1 MSNARIMVVEDEW
14 AVADDLK
21 LILQSLG
28 YTVTSVSST
37 GEEAIQ
43 KAE

>member
-14 AVADDLK
+14 AVADDLR

-28 YTVTSVSST
+28 HTVTSVSSS

-43 KAE
+43 KG